1 MKVIKFEV
9 SFKSDGSVA
18 SLVAK
23 QAEVGGRWGEAAA
36 GGGICGGSEV
46 SALYLGILGKP
57 IWVGLGWLVH
67 RRGDR
72 GGHPRA

>member
-9 SFKSDGSVA
+9 SFKSDGSVV

-23 QAEVGGRWGEAAA
+23 QAEVGGRWGEAA
-36 GGGICGGSEV
+36 GGEICGGSEV
-46 SALYLGILGKP
+46 SALHRGTLGKP

-67 RRGDR
+67 RLGNR